1 MEEWEALIQR
11 KQMLM
16 DKISKMSQEI
26 DKIDLRLDYLGRLA
40 VSKEL
45 SRYNVREPFLQQIS

>member
-16 DKISKMSQEI
+16 DKISKMSHEI
-26 DKIDLRLDYLGRLA
+26 DKIDLRLDYLGRVA
-40 VSKEL
+40 ISKEL
-45 SRYNVREPFLQQIS
+45 SRNYVRKPFLQQIS